1 MKKNDAGQQSTPQ
14 EPPKVKDDKKEDGAA
29 IEAAQKEIDAA
40 KANVEKTK
48 DGDDEAAKI
57 DAKIKFK
64 QAQQKKAK
72 LQGND
77 ELYQGLGNDIGELMK
92 DKQEL
97 KSKPKT
103 ETEPED
109 PVASLEKDIA
119 DFDKNIE
126 TEMATVAKLKKDLEQ
141 AKRDVS
147 TGRGSDTEVLKIQKS
162 LDDSNEDLA
171 ELKKR
176 KADTKKKISS
186 LQKESVTYL
195 SESVADKF
203 RYLMSERLK

>member
-48 DGDDEAAKI
+48 DGDVEAAKI
-57 DAKIKFK
+57 DARIIFK

-92 DKQEL
+92 DKQGL
-97 KSKPKT
+97 KSKT